1 MLVLSAL
8 VLSGCGGLFG
18 GDEPDAPAAVPVEP
32 VVEAPE
38 QEEVEE
44 RSVLQLPA
52 VPEQTGEE
60 PIDDLDPVGAGVD
73 SAKADEALEVGE
85 ALEADEALAADE
97 TVDDPLGDGGGQEA
111 EFESECWW
119 ETEEGGDVFSEYAV
133 ATVVCTVLA
142 TERAGVSE
150 SDDGLAAATDVS
162 SVLDGTVSPDDIT
175 SPDGSDLFDDAIGP
189 DELDLGGVAG
199 FDQTGLLDEFSILPE
214 ELAPMGLLESE
225 PPVLEARFG
234 WRCSAGEAVGESLES
249 DDDPSGPPGR
259 LEVFASNGEEPETL
273 QVVSAEQQREASVL
287 VRFGSDPHPYLPRF
301 EVVVVGEDIADVE
314 EVTADLQRITYDRL
328 WRNSYLRPPRDR
340 AGVLS
345 LLEDRNLGGRIDEDE
360 WETSQEHS
368 RHDANLLFAPDD
380 LIDPITASLV
390 RDTTGRLH
398 TAVAG
403 VYIDFDISGWQEH
416 VVPVLERCGFDAE
429 SVELFDPA
437 AGDPRE
443 EDDAAG
449 DLQGEDDAAG
459 DPREE
464 DDAAGDPGDANGE
477 AN

>member
-1 MLVLSAL
+1 M
-8 VLSGCGGLFG
+8 LSGCGLFG
-18 GDEPDAPAAVPVEP
+18 GDQPDAPAAGPVEP

-44 RSVLQLPA
+44 RSVVQLPP

-60 PIDDLDPVGAGVD
+60 PIDDLDPVGTGVET
-73 SAKADEALEVGE
+73 AKADEALEVGQ
-85 ALEADEALAADE
+85 ALEADEALASDE
-97 TVDDPLGDGGGQEA
+97 TVEVDDPLGDGGGQEV

-142 TERAGVSE
+142 TEGIGLDQ
-150 SDDGLAAATDVS
+150 SDDGLAVATDVS
-162 SVLDGTVSPDDIT
+162 SVPNEAVPIDDIT

-189 DELDLGGVAG
+189 DGLDLGGVAG
-199 FDQTGLLDEFSILPE
+199 FDQTGVLDDALSILPE
-214 ELAPMGLLESE
+214 ELALMGLPESE
-225 PPVLEARFG
+225 LPVLEARFG
-234 WRCSAGEAVGESLES
+234 WRCSAAELVGESLES
-249 DDDPSGPPGR
+249 DDPSGPPGR
-259 LEVFASNGEEPETL
+259 LEVLASNGEEPETL
-273 QVVSAEQQREASVL
+273 QIVSAEQQREASVL
-287 VRFGSDPHPYLPRF
+287 VRFGSDPHPYAPGF
-301 EVVVVGEDIADVE
+301 EVVVVGADIEDVE

-328 WRNSYLRPPRDR
+328 WRNSHQRPPRDR

-380 LIDPITASLV
+380 LVDPITASLV

-403 VYIDFDISGWQEH
+403 VYIDFDISGWQQH

-429 SVELFDPA
+429 SVEPFDP
-437 AGDPRE
+437 
-443 EDDAAG
+443 AAG

-459 DPREE
+459 DPGDA
-464 DDAAGDPGDANGE
+464 DDAAGDPGEADDAAGDPGE
-477 AN
+477 ADGEAS